1 MPSTYPSSS
10 VVRGAV
16 ILGACVAVFAG
27 MVGWRL
33 VSTRQAEVRR
43 YSECSAGTRTDCE
56 PTLFWLLAG
65 LAQDDGSGRL
75 RPNDTFSGVIAQ
87 KRVVRTSDQAP
98 VLTSVKPDGFTPE
111 GQGYG
116 VTVGTSVTLTVTV
129 EHAKFVEAR
138 FLPAGQQESALL
150 RALTPVEGK
159 EFTYQTTF
167 PWMET
172 RAGDLEIRAVSEK
185 EGEQTQMF
193 LPLRIQ
199 AVADKK

>member
-1 MPSTYPSSS
+1 MSSTYPSSS

-33 VSTRQAEVRR
+33 VSTRQSEVRR
-43 YSECSAGTRTDCE
+43 YSECSAGTRSDCE
-56 PTLFWLLAG
+56 PSLFWLLAG

-75 RPNDTFSGVIAQ
+75 RPNDAFSGVAAQ
-87 KRVVRTSDQAP
+87 KRVMRTSDQAP

-111 GQGYG
+111 GQGYA
-116 VTVGTSVTLTVTV
+116 VTIGNQVTLTATV
-129 EHAKFVEAR
+129 ENAKQVEVR
-138 FLPAGQQESALL
+138 FLPAGQQESVLL
-150 RALTPVEGK
+150 KALTPVEGK
-159 EFTYQTTF
+159 EFTYEAQL
-167 PWMET
+167 PWTET
-172 RAGDLEIRAVSEK
+172 RAGDLEIRAVGEK